1 MRKDLEVCD
10 AAFKDLIALIGEDI
24 QHGRITKGS
33 IKMMEFFMNTILL
46 PIKGAMIEALID
58 QEEGGENHEN
68 PTNASAH

>member
-1 MRKDLEVCD
+1 MQEDLEICA

-33 IKMMEFFMNTILL
+33 IKTMESYMNTILL
-46 PIKGAMIEALID
+46 LIKGAMIEALID
-58 QEEGGENHEN
+58 QEEESENHEN